1 MVIII
6 KYLKN
11 HTNRYCF
18 FFIFYFFLNTGDWR
32 CPQCVALEVCKP
44 SEAFG
49 FEQADREY
57 TLQQFGEMADQFK
70 QDYFNMA
77 VHRVPTSLVEKEF
90 WRIVSSID
98 EGSFFSFSVIK
109 LNIYF
114 TELTE
119 NIKNQKLKSNYLK
132 YFLYSGVLIISILLS

>member
-1 MVIII
+1 MIW
-6 KYLKN
+6 
-11 HTNRYCF
+11 
-18 FFIFYFFLNTGDWR
+18 YFLLGDWR
-32 CPQCVALEVCKP
+32 CPQCVALEVYKP

-77 VHRVPTSLVEKEF
+77 VHRVPTALVEKEF

-98 EGSFFSFSVIK
+98 EGNSHFGYI
-109 LNIYF
+109 
-114 TELTE
+114 
-119 NIKNQKLKSNYLK
+119 
-132 YFLYSGVLIISILLS
+132 